1 MNYGNKVSHSLLIFL
16 SQNEIESHAPH
27 KCEKDVVRNSYKKKN
42 KSYPLLQYGTLFITR
57 IIYGQSFVLN
67 QFK

>member
-27 KCEKDVVRNSYKKKN
+27 KCENDVVRNSYKK
-42 KSYPLLQYGTLFITR
+42 
-57 IIYGQSFVLN
+57 
-67 QFK
+67 